1 MGVLLLVVLV
11 ILFGPAARPHS
22 DRPAPA
28 RGRCPAC
35 TFWYALAAQGGPASG
50 RHPAPRRGKGVRERA
65 RSHAPGRTRD
75 ERPLGLDAI
84 ATLQSRGPRRTGGR
98 IHRCRRRCGRPDDE
112 FTVVSRFRHRSIFRH
127 YIWPPFPIRTLNFFY
142 LTVVVCPLESV
153 SSLAHSLP
161 FSFPRREGEQSEM
174 YPFTI
179 VSHASNGGDCVGSG
193 ISSRY
198 RAGACIY
205 RDRVLCEGSK
215 SKNKS
220 LLDYQF
226 SLAG

>member
-1 MGVLLLVVLV
+1 MLERAWACCYWWCSSFCSAPRLGLIPIARLQLGVGVLLVP
-11 ILFGPAARPHS
+11 FGMRWLRKA
-22 DRPAPA
+22 
-28 RGRCPAC
+28 
-35 TFWYALAAQGGPASG
+35 
-50 RHPAPRRGKGVRERA
+50 
-65 RSHAPGRTRD
+65 TRD

-193 ISSRY
+193 SGSRY
-198 RAGACIY
+198 RTDACIY
-205 RDRVLCEGSK
+205 RCRVLPEDSK
-215 SKNKS
+215 SRDKS
-220 LLDYQF
+220 LTQYYQRR
-226 SLAG
+226 LAG